1 MECDN
6 FHPETVFSW
15 SLLSAGGYKQEW
27 AGRGSVSGRRLRQEL
42 ALTGGQSKE
51 DGRYKEEDAE
61 PEGGD

>member
-1 MECDN
+1 MSE
-6 FHPETVFSW
+6 
-15 SLLSAGGYKQEW
+15 GGYKQELS
-27 AGRGSVSGRRLRQEL
+27 GGGSVSGRRLRQEP